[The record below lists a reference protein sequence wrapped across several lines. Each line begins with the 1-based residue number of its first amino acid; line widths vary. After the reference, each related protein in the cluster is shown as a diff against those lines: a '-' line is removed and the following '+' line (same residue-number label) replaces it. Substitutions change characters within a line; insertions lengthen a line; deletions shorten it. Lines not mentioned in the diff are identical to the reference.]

1 MSKKFNKEALEILSS
16 VKLLKIDLINTK
28 ENILKGKEKDRSK
41 LKKLRKSIARKFT
54 KLNQMEDKY
63 EK

>member
-41 LKKLRKSIARKFT
+41 LKKTQKKHRKKVYKIKSNGR
-54 KLNQMEDKY
+54 
-63 EK
+63 